1 MAARRASGVSS
12 NPDAATYLQRLPD
25 RRRRDL
31 LWWSRDAPP
40 GAARPDV
47 HVSSRA
53 TLPVR
58 LAGPSLV
65 GAVAGASSS
74 IGRLRGE
81 LSGFVGRRSE
91 LAAIRVALGGARLV
105 TLCGPG
111 GIGKTRL
118 AVRAAWEARR
128 AFGDGVWLV
137 ELASLRDPALLSA
150 EVARGVGLLD
160 QSAGWAVATLSEHLA
175 GQQALLVLDNCEHL
189 LDACAVLAGAV
200 LRACPG
206 LRILATSRQALG
218 VTGEVT
224 FAVPPMSVPDR
235 GDLRPPEKL
244 LQFEAVRLFAERG
257 AAVLPGFR
265 IDAANSQAVA
275 ELCARLEGIPLAIE
289 LAAVR
294 LRALSPEQILAR
306 LADRFALLSAG
317 DPADPRHRTLQV
329 TLDWSYDLLPPP
341 EQAMWQRASV
351 FAGSF
356 DLNAAEAVCAGD
368 GVAAEAIL
376 DLVDQLVAKSILRR
390 SPGGDPAR
398 YRMLDTVREYGQ
410 QRLRETGGAQA
421 LALQHRGFY
430 ARLAA
435 RPDALGPRQL
445 EWIDA
450 LDADHENLRAALEYG
465 LSETTE
471 AAAGLAMACDLWL
484 YWETRGHLTE
494 GRRHMDALLAQVQ
507 SPCALRTRGLWAAG
521 YLALIQ
527 GQVLAAGRL
536 LDEALRAA
544 QGQGDAEAIA
554 YASQFLGRAVW
565 FHGDQARGLALTAD
579 ALARHRAAGDW
590 QGVVLTLVQLGVMRA
605 FMGDPAAAVRLF
617 QECIGACEERGER
630 WNRSYALWG
639 LGLAT
644 WLLGDTER
652 AGELERAALRIKRE
666 IGDQI
671 GAALCIEALAWIA
684 ASQRHP
690 ARAVILLGAAASA
703 REAIPATL
711 AGPLSAYHETTVQD
725 CRRVLGR
732 DLFAASLAK
741 GSALSPSRRV
751 AAALEEPATAGPAA
765 GVQDPGIRLTAREME
780 VAALVAE
787 GLSNKEIAARMV
799 ISPRTAETHVQHIMD
814 KLGFTARSQIAAWSA
829 SRRTPRPAR
838 APDKDT

>member
-1 MAARRASGVSS
+1 M
-12 NPDAATYLQRLPD
+12 
-25 RRRRDL
+25 
-31 LWWSRDAPP
+31 
-40 GAARPDV
+40 
-47 HVSSRA
+47 
-53 TLPVR
+53 
-58 LAGPSLV
+58 
-65 GAVAGASSS
+65 AGAGSS

-118 AVRAAWEARR
+118 AVRAAREARR
-128 AFGDGVWLV
+128 AFRDGVWLV
-137 ELASLRDPALLSA
+137 ELASLRDPALLAA

-175 GQQALLVLDNCEHL
+175 GRQALLVLDNCEHL

-206 LRILATSRQALG
+206 VRILATSRQALG

-224 FAVPPMSVPDR
+224 FAVPPLSVPDR

-257 AAVLPGFR
+257 AAVLPGFG
-265 IDAANSQAVA
+265 IDAANGQAVTD
-275 ELCARLEGIPLAIE
+275 LCVRLEGIPLAIE

-306 LADRFALLSAG
+306 LGDRFRLLSAG
-317 DPADPRHRTLQV
+317 DPADPRHRTLQA
-329 TLDWSYDLLPPP
+329 TLDWSYDLLPQP
-341 EQAMWQRASV
+341 EQAMWRRASV

-356 DLNAAEAVCAGD
+356 DLDAAEAVCGGD
-368 GVAAEAIL
+368 GVAAGAIV
-376 DLVDQLVAKSILRR
+376 DMVDQLVAKSILRR

-398 YRMLDTVREYGQ
+398 YRMLDTVRQYGQ
-410 QRLRETGGAQA
+410 QRLREAGHAQA
-421 LALQHRGFY
+421 LRRRHRDFY

-435 RPDALGPRQL
+435 RRDALGPRQL

-450 LDADHENLRAALEYG
+450 LDASHENLRAALEYG
-465 LSETTE
+465 GGETAE

-494 GRRHMDALLAQVQ
+494 GRRHMDALLARAG
-507 SPCALRTRGLWAAG
+507 SPCPLRTRGMWAAG
-521 YLALIQ
+521 YLALVQ
-527 GQVLAAGRL
+527 GDV
-536 LDEALRAA
+536 RAA
-544 QGQGDAEAIA
+544 VDQGDAETIA
-554 YASQFLGRAVW
+554 YASSFLGRAVW
-565 FHGDQARGLALTAD
+565 FLGDPARGLALTEE

-590 QGVVLTLVQLGVMRA
+590 QGMVLTLAQLGIMRA
-605 FMGDPAAAVRLF
+605 FIGNPAAALAPLR
-617 QECIGACEERGER
+617 ECADCCGERGER

-644 WLLGDTER
+644 WLLGDAER
-652 AGELERAALRIKRE
+652 ADELERTALRIKRE
-666 IGDQI
+666 VGDQV
-671 GAALCIEALAWIA
+671 GSALCVEALAWIA
-684 ASQRHP
+684 ASRRRP
-690 ARAVILLGAAASA
+690 ARAAVLLGAAASA

-711 AGPLSAYHETTVQD
+711 PPPLRAHHEATYTTAG
-725 CRRVLGR
+725 RILGR
-732 DLFAASLAK
+732 HAFAA
-741 GSALSPSRRV
+741 
-751 AAALEEPATAGPAA
+751 
-765 GVQDPGIRLTAREME
+765 
-780 VAALVAE
+780 
-787 GLSNKEIAARMV
+787 GLSNKEIAGRMV

-829 SRRTPRPAR
+829 GRRTRRPAR
-838 APDKDT
+838 AT

>member
-1 MAARRASGVSS
+1 M
-12 NPDAATYLQRLPD
+12 
-25 RRRRDL
+25 
-31 LWWSRDAPP
+31 
-40 GAARPDV
+40 
-47 HVSSRA
+47 
-53 TLPVR
+53 
-58 LAGPSLV
+58 
-65 GAVAGASSS
+65 AGAGSS

-137 ELASLRDPALLSA
+137 ELASLRDPALLAS

-175 GQQALLVLDNCEHL
+175 GRQALLVLDNCEHL

-206 LRILATSRQALG
+206 VRILATSRQVLG

-224 FAVPPMSVPDR
+224 VAVPSLSVPDR
-235 GDLRPPEKL
+235 GDLGPPEKL

-257 AAVLPGFR
+257 AAVLPGFG

-275 ELCARLEGIPLAIE
+275 DLCVRLEGIPLAIE

-306 LADRFALLSAG
+306 LGDRFRLLSAG
-317 DPADPRHRTLQV
+317 DPADPRHRTLQA
-329 TLDWSYDLLPPP
+329 TLDWSYDLLPQP
-341 EQAMWQRASV
+341 EQAMWRRASV

-356 DLNAAEAVCAGD
+356 DLDAAEAVCGGD
-368 GVAAEAIL
+368 GVAAGAIV
-376 DLVDQLVAKSILRR
+376 DMVDQLVAKSILRR

-398 YRMLDTVREYGQ
+398 YRMLDTVRQYGQ
-410 QRLRETGGAQA
+410 QRLREAGHAQA
-421 LALQHRGFY
+421 LRRRHRDFY

-435 RPDALGPRQL
+435 RRDALGPRQL

-450 LDADHENLRAALEYG
+450 LDASHENLRAALEYG
-465 LSETTE
+465 GGETAE

-494 GRRHMDALLAQVQ
+494 GRRHMDALLARAG
-507 SPCALRTRGLWAAG
+507 SPCPLRTRGMWAAG
-521 YLALIQ
+521 YLALVQ
-527 GQVLAAGRL
+527 GDVPAASRL
-536 LDEALRAA
+536 LEAALRAA
-544 QGQGDAEAIA
+544 VDQGDAETIA
-554 YASQFLGRAVW
+554 YASSFLGRAVW
-565 FHGDQARGLALTAD
+565 FLGDPARGLALTEE

-590 QGVVLTLVQLGVMRA
+590 QGMVLTLAQLGIMRA
-605 FMGDPAAAVRLF
+605 FIGNPAAALAPLR
-617 QECIGACEERGER
+617 ECADCCGERGER

-644 WLLGDTER
+644 WLLGDAER
-652 AGELERAALRIKRE
+652 ADELERTALRIKRE
-666 IGDQI
+666 VGDQV
-671 GAALCIEALAWIA
+671 GSALCVEALAWIA
-684 ASQRHP
+684 ASRRRP
-690 ARAVILLGAAASA
+690 ARAAVLLGAAASA
-703 REAIPATL
+703 SEAIPATL
-711 AGPLSAYHETTVQD
+711 PPPLRAHHEATYTTAG
-725 CRRVLGR
+725 RILGR
-732 DLFAASLAK
+732 HAFAAGLAR
-741 GSALSPSRRV
+741 GHALSPPRRV
-751 AAALEEPATAGPAA
+751 AAALEEPATAGQDSA
-765 GVQDPGIRLTAREME
+765 VQDPRIRLTAREME
-780 VAALVAE
+780 AAALVAE
-787 GLSNKEIAARMV
+787 GLSNKEIAGRMV

-829 SRRTPRPAR
+829 GRRTRRPAR
-838 APDKDT
+838 ATDKDT